1 MIRFAQSSVRT
12 IRDNVDRIQ
21 EIVKPGTKSVCEAN
35 PPESFWNKPNQT
47 IWMWVSYIFIALETK
62 KYIV

>member
-1 MIRFAQSSVRT
+1 MTMIRFAQSSVRT

-47 IWMWVSYIFIALETK
+47 I
-62 KYIV
+62 